1 MRVESGRLK
10 SFLEDSDFIDKGK
23 LNEVFQEAEKNKLYL
38 GDLLLKRELISETDL
53 KRMHAYILGI
63 PFVNLEK
70 KEIPK
75 KTLQI
80 ISESVAKKNNVIVFN
95 KSGNNLRVA
104 MLNPG
109 DIQIIDYL
117 RKKTGFEVTPCLTTE
132 NSIKEAL
139 KQYKKSL
146 QAEFGDIINED
157 VNEEA
162 DQNELKKIA
171 EDLPIIKIVDTLLE
185 HAILQSAS
193 DIHIEP
199 DEKEIRARYRVDG
212 VLHDAMTLPR
222 QVMSGIVAR
231 IKVLANLKLDEHR
244 IPQDG
249 RFKIEVDDK
258 KISFRV
264 SIIPVFAGEKIVMRV
279 LDDSAKGVTLES
291 LGLLHDSLERV
302 QRAISQP
309 NGIFLVTGPTGS
321 GKTTTL
327 YTILGML
334 NTPEV
339 NISTIEDPIEYQ
351 ISRINQTQVKSKVGM
366 TFAMGLRALLRQ
378 DPDIIMVGEIRDNET
393 MEISLNAAMTGHLVL
408 STLHTNS
415 AAAAIPRMSDMDAEP
430 FLIASTVN
438 TIVAQRLVRKICP
451 ECREEYK
458 LSKKEIDELKDR
470 IDFEFVLESLRNNK
484 KDLPKEIAGIDS
496 MEGMPFYRGK
506 GCKACNN
513 EGYKGRM
520 GIYEVLEVSDTIKK
534 MISQNAIATEIEK
547 KAIEEGMNT
556 MIVDGFIKIITG
568 VTSLEE
574 VLRVTKD

>member
-366 TFAMGLRALLRQ
+366 TLAMGLRALLRQ

>member
-1 MRVESGRLK
+1 MRVDSNQLK
-10 SFLEDSDFIDKGK
+10 NFLEDSDFITKDTLDK
-23 LNEVFQEAEKNKLYL
+23 VFKEAQEKQVYL
-38 GDLLLKRELISETDL
+38 GDLLLEKELISNIDL
-53 KRMHAYILGI
+53 KKMHAYILGI

-80 ISESVAKKNNVIVFN
+80 ISESVAKKNSVIVF
-95 KSGNNLRVA
+95 KKDGNTLRVA
-104 MLNPG
+104 MLNPS
-109 DIQIIDYL
+109 DIKIIDYL
-117 RKKTGFEVTPCLTTE
+117 KKKTGFEIVPCLTTE
-132 NSIKEAL
+132 SSIDEAL

-146 QAEFGDIINED
+146 QAEFGEIINED
-157 VNEEA
+157 VDDES
-162 DQNELKKIA
+162 DQKELKKIA

-199 DEKEIRARYRVDG
+199 DEKEVRARYRIDG
-212 VLHDAMTLPR
+212 VLHDAMTLPK
-222 QVMSGIVAR
+222 QVMFGIVAR
-231 IKVLANLKLDEHR
+231 IKVLSNLKLDEHR

-249 RFKIEVDDK
+249 RFKIEIDGK
-258 KISFRV
+258 RISFRV
-264 SIIPVFAGEKIVMRV
+264 SILPVFAGEKIVMRV
-279 LDDSAKGVTLES
+279 LDDSGKGLSLEK
-291 LGLLHDSLERV
+291 LGLENEAKERV
-302 QRAISQP
+302 KRAIGQP

-351 ISRINQTQVKSKVGM
+351 VSRINQTQVKSKVGM
-366 TFAMGLRALLRQ
+366 TFAIGLRALLRQ
-378 DPDIIMVGEIRDNET
+378 DPDVIMVGEIRDKET
-393 MEISLNAAMTGHLVL
+393 MQISLNAAMTGHLVL

-458 LSKKEIDELKDR
+458 LTKKEVDELKKR
-470 IDFEFVLESLRNNK
+470 VDFDFVLKSLQKNS
-484 KDLPKEIAGIDS
+484 DGLPKEVSRAKTV
-496 MEGMPFYRGK
+496 EELKFFRGK

-513 EGYKGRM
+513 EGYKGRI
-520 GIYEVLEVSDTIKK
+520 GIYEVLEVSEGIKK
-534 MISQNAIATEIEK
+534 LISQNAISSEIEK

-556 MIVDGFIKIITG
+556 MIVDGFEKIVMG
-568 VTSLEE
+568 MTSLEE
-574 VLRVTKD
+574 VLRVTKE